1 MTAGN
6 AVMFSV
12 NGAGGLAF
20 DRLFGIE
27 LRSGRTTERIQQRE
41 V

>member
-6 AVMFSV
+6 AVMLPV
-12 NGAGGLAF
+12 NGPGWLAF

-27 LRSGRTTERIQQRE
+27 LRSGRTTMHIQQRE